1 MSNEAY
7 CRPPEDNSGW
17 GVFKGSLEDKEVCM
31 SQHTLQEVVE
41 SGLSFHSGDKINLP
55 TFSEPKLG
63 PITYQEAI
71 ICGFPGPVQCGKQP
85 RQPCQPAFE
94 VETA

>member
-1 MSNEAY
+1 
-7 CRPPEDNSGW
+7 
-17 GVFKGSLEDKEVCM
+17 M

-71 ICGFPGPVQCGKQP
+71 ICGFPDPYSVVNNPDSPVNQLLRLRRHKILEG
-85 RQPCQPAFE
+85 
-94 VETA
+94 